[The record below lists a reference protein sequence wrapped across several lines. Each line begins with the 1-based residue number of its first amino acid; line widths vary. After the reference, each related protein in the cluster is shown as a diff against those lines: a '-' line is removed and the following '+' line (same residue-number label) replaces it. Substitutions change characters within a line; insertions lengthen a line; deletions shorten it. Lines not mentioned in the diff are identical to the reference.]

1 MKANMGKTDRIV
13 RLILGTAI
21 IFLGVYYE
29 NWWGLVGIIPIATSF
44 ISWCPLYVPFGL
56 STILKRKES

>member
-1 MKANMGKTDRIV
+1 MKANMGKTDRV
-13 RLILGTAI
+13 LRLVLGAVI

-29 NWWGLVGIIPIATSF
+29 SWWGLVGLIPIVTSL

-56 STILKRKES
+56 TTILKRKES